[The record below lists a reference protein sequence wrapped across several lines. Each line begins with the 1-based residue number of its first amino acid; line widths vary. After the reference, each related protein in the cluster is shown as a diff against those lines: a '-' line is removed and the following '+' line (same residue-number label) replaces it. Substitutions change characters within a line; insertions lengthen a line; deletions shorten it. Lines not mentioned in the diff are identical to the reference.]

1 MNPKRRR
8 RVRRKVD
15 PILVKVWIVHCKG
28 CKRRYEIPY
37 LIGLSV
43 CVMCNSNQVELTEKV
58 RKENNAER
66 AQRTFET
73 NARLMDAGMR
83 ILAGMFG
90 FRPGPFPGFQP
101 PITPQVEKSELEAEL
116 LKEGYRKLAIKYH
129 PDKGGD
135 VEKMKELNRLKERLG
150 L

>member
-1 MNPKRRR
+1 MPTGVYYFRMPVNPKRRR

-83 ILAGMFG
+83 ILAGMF
-90 FRPGPFPGFQP
+90 
-101 PITPQVEKSELEAEL
+101 
-116 LKEGYRKLAIKYH
+116 AIKYH